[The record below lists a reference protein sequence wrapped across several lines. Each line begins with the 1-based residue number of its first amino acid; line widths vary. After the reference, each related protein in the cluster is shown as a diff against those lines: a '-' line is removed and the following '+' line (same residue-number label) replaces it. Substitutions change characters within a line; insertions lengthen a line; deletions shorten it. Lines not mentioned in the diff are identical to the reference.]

1 MRNIRQRRKSK
12 EINGRLN
19 RWSFR
24 KFQSRVEYK
33 AKLVGLN
40 VVYVKAKGTLSLC
53 PSGYRLMKCSKCG
66 LEEDRDVIAVRKLL
80 QKQIDVLSSTV
91 QGESPS
97 MKRGGKTSVTEVNA
111 RSER

>member
-1 MRNIRQRRKSK
+1 MAQIASMCLAETLECSTIVLEGLRNIRQRRKSK

-66 LEEDRDVIAVRKLL
+66 LEDRDV
-80 QKQIDVLSSTV
+80 
-91 QGESPS
+91 
-97 MKRGGKTSVTEVNA
+97 
-111 RSER
+111 